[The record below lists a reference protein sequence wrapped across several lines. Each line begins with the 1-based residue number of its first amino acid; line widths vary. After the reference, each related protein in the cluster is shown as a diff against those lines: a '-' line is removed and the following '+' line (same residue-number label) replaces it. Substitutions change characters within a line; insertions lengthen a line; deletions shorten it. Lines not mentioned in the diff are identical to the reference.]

1 MKDFNNT
8 VAVLNEMI
16 DDERKQHLATGI
28 LAAATLAMLVL
39 TITIATAKPVTGANK

>member
-8 VAVLNEMI
+8 VVVLNEMI
-16 DDERKQHLATGI
+16 DDEHKQHLATGI
-28 LAAATLAMLVL
+28 LAATTLAMLVL

>member
-1 MKDFNNT
+1 MKDFNNS

-28 LAAATLAMLVL
+28 LAAATLAMLVI
-39 TITIATAKPVTGANK
+39 TITVATAKPITEVHK

>member
-1 MKDFNNT
+1 MKDFNES

-28 LAAATLAMLVL
+28 LAAAMLVI
-39 TITIATAKPVTGANK
+39 TITVATAKPITGVHK

>member
-16 DDERKQHLATGI
+16 DDKHKQHLATGI

>member
-8 VAVLNEMI
+8 VVVLNEMI
-16 DDERKQHLATGI
+16 DEEHKQHLATGI